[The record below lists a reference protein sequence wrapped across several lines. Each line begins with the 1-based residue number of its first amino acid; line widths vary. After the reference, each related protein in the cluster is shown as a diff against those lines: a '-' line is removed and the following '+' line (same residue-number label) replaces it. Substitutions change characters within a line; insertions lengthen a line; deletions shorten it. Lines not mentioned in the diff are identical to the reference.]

1 MGLREQQMQARKDRI
16 LDAAEHLIRE
26 TGGTDFSVRYLA
38 TVSEVAQ
45 ATPFN
50 LFGSKEGLL
59 YALLSRTLEDI
70 IARGLRFRS
79 TNPLMHVVEAATNAV
94 EMFVRDPA
102 FMRPLYQVL
111 LGVND
116 PVHRPRFMQRSLGF
130 WRASIARIPDQ
141 GLLHGERQREAVVA
155 AMQAQFLGLLE
166 YWIYREIDDAA
177 FHDHAACGMLL
188 CLMAVL
194 EQDGRDA
201 LRPLLEES
209 AARLPSLYPQ
219 DHAARG
225 NAAPV

>member
-1 MGLREQQMQARKDRI
+1 MGLREQQMLARKGRI

-26 TGGTDFSVRYLA
+26 TGGTDFSVRHLA
-38 TVSEVAQ
+38 KVSEVAQ

-79 TNPLMHVVEAATNAV
+79 SDPLMHVVEAATNAV
-94 EMFVRDPA
+94 EMFARDPA

-130 WRASIARIPDQ
+130 WRAAIAQIPDQ
-141 GLLHGERQREAVVA
+141 GLLRGLQQREAVVA

-166 YWIYREIDDAA
+166 FWIYREIDDAA
-177 FHDHAACGMLL
+177 FRDHAAYGVMLT
-188 CLMAVL
+188 LMAVL
-194 EQDGRDA
+194 EQDGRD
-201 LRPLLEES
+201 LLHPMLEET
-209 AARLPSLYPQ
+209 AARLPLLYPQ

-225 NAAPV
+225 DAATV